1 MFIVMFIKAKNEL
14 KSSSNLGDKHG
25 NICTQFA
32 SRCMHDRSKKERKSE
47 REKAGHC

>member
-1 MFIVMFIKAKNEL
+1 MFVAMFIKGKNEL
-14 KSSSNLGDKHG
+14 KSSSNQANKHG

-47 REKAGHC
+47 REKAGQC